1 MGRYMPPLYGVEDI
15 NKEIAKIDEQIN
27 ELFIK
32 RAEYVK
38 NLKKQNA

>member
-1 MGRYMPPLYGVEDI
+1 MGRYAPPLYGVEDI
-15 NKEIAKIDEQIN
+15 NKEIEKIDEEIN

-38 NLKKQNA
+38 KLKKQEA